1 MKTAQRASPAVSD
14 AEVIVIIDKIVDHY
28 WREEQRNYL
37 ESPTDV
43 ENPHI
48 FWHLQEL
55 DRYRCG
61 LYERVH
67 QRKRP
72 K

>member
-1 MKTAQRASPAVSD
+1 MKTAPRAAPAVSE

-28 WREEQRNYL
+28 WREEQRSYL

-48 FWHLQEL
+48 FCHLQKL
-55 DRYRCG
+55 DRFRCG
-61 LYERVH
+61 LYERVY